1 MITRSIY
8 IGNPAYLKLKDEQM
22 YILCPE
28 TKEAKGKVPVEDLGL
43 LMLDHFQ
50 ITISHQLI
58 QKMMGNNVVVV
69 SCDAHHLPHGIM
81 LPLYGHTQH
90 SDRVKDQLEASEP
103 LKKQLWKQ
111 TIECKIENQKEVL
124 CRLGNY
130 YEPMIDYQNNV
141 KSGDITNME
150 GIAAQHYWKYLI
162 SLDFLRQRFGDSPNQ
177 FFNFGYAVLRSIVAR
192 AIVETGLLPVLG
204 IFHKNKYNPYC
215 LADDLME
222 PYRPFVDILVMQW
235 LDKFPESSEAYLDQ
249 REKTEE
255 LTKEFKAHILQIATK
270 DVKIDGQK
278 RPLMIAVKT
287 TATSLY
293 KCYTGEKRLISYP
306 EFV

>member
-22 YILCPE
+22 FIVDPE
-28 TKEAKGKVPVEDLGL
+28 TKEMKGKVPVEDLGL

-69 SCDAHHLPHGIM
+69 SCDAHHLPHGMM
-81 LPLYGHTQH
+81 LPLYGNTQH

-124 CRLGNY
+124 IKLGNY
-130 YEPMIDYQNNV
+130 FEPMIGYKNNV

-162 SLDFLRQRFGDSPNQ
+162 SLEFLRQRFGDSPNQ
-177 FFNFGYAVLRSIVAR
+177 FFNFGYAVLRGILAR

-222 PYRPFVDILVMQW
+222 PYRPFVDLLVMDW
-235 LDKFPESSEAYLDQ
+235 LSKNPHS
-249 REKTEE
+249 EE
-255 LTKEFKAHILQIATK
+255 LSKEFKAHILQIATK
-270 DVKIDGQK
+270 DVLIEGKK
-278 RPLMIAVKT
+278 RPLLVAVKT

-293 KCYTGEKRLISYP
+293 KCYNGEKRLISYP
-306 EFV
+306 ELIR

>member
-22 YILCPE
+22 YIMEPSSNQM
-28 TKEAKGKVPVEDLGL
+28 KGKVSVEDLGL

-81 LPLYGHTQH
+81 LPLYGHTEH
-90 SDRVKDQLEASEP
+90 SDRIKDQLQASEP

-111 TIECKIENQKEVL
+111 TVECKIENQKEVL
-124 CRLGNY
+124 RRLGNY
-130 YEPMIDYQNNV
+130 YEPMMNYQNNV
-141 KSGDITNME
+141 KSGDSTNME

-162 SLDFLRQRFGDSPNQ
+162 SLDFLRQRFGESPNQ

-192 AIVETGLLPVLG
+192 SIVETGLLPVLG

-222 PYRPFVDILVMQW
+222 PYRPFVDWLVMDW
-235 LDKFPESSEAYLDQ
+235 LTKNPEI
-249 REKTEE
+249 EE
-255 LTKEFKAHILQIATK
+255 LTKEFKAHLLQVATK
-270 DVKIDGQK
+270 DVWIDGKK
-278 RPLMIAVKT
+278 RPLLVAVKT
-287 TATSLY
+287 TVMSLY

-306 EFV
+306 ELI

>member
-28 TKEAKGKVPVEDLGL
+28 TKEMKGKVPVEDLGL

-81 LPLYGHTQH
+81 LPLYGHTEH
-90 SDRVKDQLEASEP
+90 SDRIKDQLQASEP

-111 TIECKIENQKEVL
+111 TVECKIENQKEVL
-124 CRLGNY
+124 RRLGNY
-130 YEPMIDYQNNV
+130 YEPMMNYQNNV
-141 KSGDITNME
+141 KSGDSTNME

-162 SLDFLRQRFGDSPNQ
+162 SLDFLRQRFGESPNQ

-192 AIVETGLLPVLG
+192 SIVETGLLPVLG

-222 PYRPFVDILVMQW
+222 PYRPFVDWLVMDW
-235 LDKFPESSEAYLDQ
+235 LTKNPEI
-249 REKTEE
+249 EE
-255 LTKEFKAHILQIATK
+255 LTKEFKAHLLQVATK
-270 DVKIDGQK
+270 DVWIDGKK
-278 RPLMIAVKT
+278 RPLLVAVKT
-287 TATSLY
+287 TVISLY
-293 KCYTGEKRLISYP
+293 KCYIAEKRLISYP
-306 EFV
+306 ELI

>member
-8 IGNPAYLKLKDEQM
+8 IGNSAYLKLKEEQM
-22 YILCPE
+22 HILCPK
-28 TKEAKGKVPVEDLGL
+28 TKELKGKVPVEDLGL

-81 LPLYGHTQH
+81 LPLHGHTEH

-111 TIECKIENQKEVL
+111 TIECKIENQTEVL
-124 CRLGNY
+124 KRLGNY
-130 YEPMIDYQNNV
+130 YEPMLGYQENV
-141 KSGDITNME
+141 KSGDSSNME

-177 FFNFGYAVLRSIVAR
+177 YFNFGYAVLRSIVAR

-204 IFHKNKYNPYC
+204 IFHKNKYNAYC

-222 PYRPFVDILVMQW
+222 PYRPIVDWLVMDW
-235 LDKFPESSEAYLDQ
+235 LTKNPE
-249 REKTEE
+249 TEE

-270 DVKIDGQK
+270 DVTIEGKT
-278 RPLMIAVKT
+278 RPVLVGIKT

-293 KCYTGEKRLISYP
+293 KCYTGEKRQIAYP
-306 EFV
+306 QFV

>member
-22 YILCPE
+22 CIMEPE
-28 TKEAKGKVPVEDLGL
+28 SGQMKGRIPVEDLGI

-58 QKMMGNNVVVV
+58 QKMMGNNVVVI

-81 LPLYGHTQH
+81 LPLHGHTQH

-124 CRLGNY
+124 VKLGNY
-130 YEPMIDYQNNV
+130 YEPMIGYQNNV

-162 SLDFLRQRFGDSPNQ
+162 SLDFLRQRFGDAPNP
-177 FFNFGYAVLRSIVAR
+177 FFNFGYSVLRSIVAR

-222 PYRPFVDILVMQW
+222 PYRPFVDLLVMNF
-235 LDKFPESSEAYLDQ
+235 LEKNPE
-249 REKTEE
+249 TEE
-255 LTKEFKAHILQIATK
+255 LTKDFKAYLLQIATK
-270 DVKIDGQK
+270 DVKIDGLT
-278 RPLMIAVKT
+278 RPLLVAVKT
-287 TATSLY
+287 TASSLY

-306 EFV
+306 ELI

>member
-8 IGNPAYLKLKDEQM
+8 IGSPAYLKLKDEQM
-22 YILCPE
+22 YIMEPSSNE
-28 TKEAKGKVPVEDLGL
+28 MKGKVSVEDLGL

-81 LPLYGHTQH
+81 LPLYGHTEH
-90 SDRVKDQLEASEP
+90 SDRIKDQLQASEP

-111 TIECKIENQKEVL
+111 TVECKIENQKEVL
-124 CRLGNY
+124 RRLGNY
-130 YEPMIDYQNNV
+130 YEPMMNYQNNV
-141 KSGDITNME
+141 KSGDSTNME

-162 SLDFLRQRFGDSPNQ
+162 SLDFLRQRFGESPNQ

-192 AIVETGLLPVLG
+192 SIVETGLLPVLG

-222 PYRPFVDILVMQW
+222 PYRPFVDILVMDW
-235 LDKFPESSEAYLDQ
+235 LEKNPE
-249 REKTEE
+249 TEE
-255 LTKEFKAHILQIATK
+255 LTKEFKAHLLQIATK
-270 DVKIDGQK
+270 DVKIDGK
-278 RPLMIAVKT
+278 TRPLLIAVKT

-293 KCYTGEKRLISYP
+293 KCYTGEKRQISYP
-306 EFV
+306 EFI

>member
-8 IGNPAYLKLKDEQM
+8 IGSPTYLKLKDEQM
-22 YILCPE
+22 YIMDPSSNE
-28 TKEAKGKVPVEDLGL
+28 MKGKVSVEDLGL

-81 LPLYGHTQH
+81 LPLYGHTEH
-90 SDRVKDQLEASEP
+90 SDRIKDQLQASEP

-111 TIECKIENQKEVL
+111 TVECKIENQKEVL
-124 CRLGNY
+124 RRLGNY
-130 YEPMIDYQNNV
+130 YEPMMNYQNNV
-141 KSGDITNME
+141 KSGDSTNME

-162 SLDFLRQRFGDSPNQ
+162 SLDFLRQRFGESPNQ

-192 AIVETGLLPVLG
+192 SIVETGLLPVLG

-222 PYRPFVDILVMQW
+222 PYRPFVDWLVMDW
-235 LDKFPESSEAYLDQ
+235 LTKNPEI
-249 REKTEE
+249 EE
-255 LTKEFKAHILQIATK
+255 LTKEFKAHLLQVATK
-270 DVKIDGQK
+270 DVWIDGKK
-278 RPLMIAVKT
+278 RPLLVAVKT
-287 TATSLY
+287 TVISLY
-293 KCYTGEKRLISYP
+293 KCYIAEKRLISYP
-306 EFV
+306 ELI

>member
-1 MITRSIY
+1 MVTRSIY
-8 IGNPAYLKLKDEQM
+8 IGSPAYLKLKDEQM
-22 YILCPE
+22 YIMEPSSNQM
-28 TKEAKGKVPVEDLGL
+28 KGKVSVEDLGL

-81 LPLYGHTQH
+81 LPLYGHTEH
-90 SDRVKDQLEASEP
+90 SDRIKDQLEASEP

-111 TIECKIENQKEVL
+111 TVECKIENQKEVL
-124 CRLGNY
+124 TRLGNY

-222 PYRPFVDILVMQW
+222 PYRPFVDLLVMDW
-235 LDKFPESSEAYLDQ
+235 LAKNPNV
-249 REKTEE
+249 EE
-255 LTKEFKAHILQIATK
+255 LTKEFKSHILQIATK
-270 DVKIDGQK
+270 DVLIDTK
-278 RPLMIAVKT
+278 TRPLLVAVKT
-287 TATSLY
+287 TASSLY

-306 EFV
+306 EFK

>member
-1 MITRSIY
+1 MLFRSIY

-22 YILCPE
+22 YILEP
-28 TKEAKGKVPVEDLGL
+28 TTNDVKGKIPIEDLGL

-58 QKMMGNNVVVV
+58 QKMMGNNVVVI

-81 LPLYGHTQH
+81 LPMYGHSEY

-111 TIECKIENQKEVL
+111 TVECKIENQKEGL
-124 CRLGNY
+124 KKLGNY
-130 YEPMIDYQNNV
+130 YEPMLEYQSQV

-150 GIAAQHYWKYLI
+150 GISAQHYWKYLI
-162 SLDFLRQRFGDSPNQ
+162 NPDFLRGRFGDSPNQ
-177 FFNFGYAVLRSIVAR
+177 FFNFGYSVLRSIVAR
-192 AIVETGLLPVLG
+192 ALVETGLLPVLG

-215 LADDLME
+215 LADDIME
-222 PYRPFVDILVMQW
+222 PYRPFIDLLVMNW
-235 LDKFPESSEAYLDQ
+235 L
-249 REKTEE
+249 EKNPASEE
-255 LTKEFKAHILQIATK
+255 LDKEFKTHILQIATK
-270 DVKIDGQK
+270 DVKIDGVV
-278 RPLMIAVKT
+278 RPLLVAVKM
-287 TATSLY
+287 TASSLY

-306 EFV
+306 EFY

>member
-8 IGNPAYLKLKDEQM
+8 IGSPAYLKLKDEQM
-22 YILCPE
+22 YIMEPSSNQM
-28 TKEAKGKVPVEDLGL
+28 KGKVSVEDLGL

-81 LPLYGHTQH
+81 LPLYGHTEH
-90 SDRVKDQLEASEP
+90 SDRIKDQLQASEP

-111 TIECKIENQKEVL
+111 TVECKIENQKEVL
-124 CRLGNY
+124 RRLGNY
-130 YEPMIDYQNNV
+130 YEPMMNYQNNV
-141 KSGDITNME
+141 KSGDSTNME

-162 SLDFLRQRFGDSPNQ
+162 SLDFLRQRFGESPNQ

-192 AIVETGLLPVLG
+192 SIVETGLLPVLG

-222 PYRPFVDILVMQW
+222 PYRPFVDWLVMDW
-235 LDKFPESSEAYLDQ
+235 LTKNPEI
-249 REKTEE
+249 EE
-255 LTKEFKAHILQIATK
+255 LTKEFKSHLLQVATK
-270 DVKIDGQK
+270 DVWIDGKK
-278 RPLMIAVKT
+278 RPLLVAVKT
-287 TATSLY
+287 TVISLY
-293 KCYTGEKRLISYP
+293 KCYITEKRLISYP
-306 EFV
+306 ELI

>member
-1 MITRSIY
+1 MLYRSIY

-22 YILCPE
+22 YIMEPE
-28 TKEAKGKVPVEDLGL
+28 SGQMKGKVPVEDLGL

-50 ITISHQLI
+50 ITISHNLI
-58 QKMMGNNVVVV
+58 QKMMGNNVVIV

-81 LPLYGHTQH
+81 LPLHGHTEF
-90 SDRVKDQLEASEP
+90 SDRIKDQMEASEP

-111 TIECKIENQKEVL
+111 TIECKIDNQTEVL
-124 CRLGNY
+124 RRLGNY
-130 YEPMIDYQNNV
+130 YEPMIDYRNNV
-141 KSGDITNME
+141 KSGDLTNME

-177 FFNFGYAVLRSIVAR
+177 FFNFGYSVLRSIVAR

-215 LADDLME
+215 LADDMME
-222 PYRPFVDILVMQW
+222 PYRPFVDWLVMDW
-235 LDKFPESSEAYLDQ
+235 LTRNPET
-249 REKTEE
+249 EK

-270 DVKIDGQK
+270 DVKIDGK
-278 RPLMIAVKT
+278 TRPLMVAVKT
-287 TATSLY
+287 TISSLY
-293 KCYTGEKRLISYP
+293 KCYTGEKRQISYP
-306 EFV
+306 ELL

>member
-22 YILCPE
+22 KILCPE
-28 TKEAKGKVPVEDLGL
+28 TKTEKGSVPVEDLGL
-43 LMLDHFQ
+43 LMLDHYQ
-50 ITISHQLI
+50 ITISHHLI

-81 LPLYGHTQH
+81 LPLYGHTEH

-111 TIECKIENQKEVL
+111 TVECKIENQKNVL
-124 CRLGNY
+124 MKLGNY
-130 YEPMIDYQNNV
+130 YEPMIEYQRNV

-177 FFNFGYAVLRSIVAR
+177 FFNFGYAVLRSVVAR

-222 PYRPFVDILVMQW
+222 PYRPFVDLLVMQW
-235 LDKFPESSEAYLDQ
+235 LKIHPD
-249 REKTEE
+249 TEE

-270 DVKIDGQK
+270 DVRIDDK
-278 RPLMIAVKT
+278 TRPLLVAVKT
-287 TATSLY
+287 TASSLY
-293 KCYTGEKRLISYP
+293 KCYTGEKRLIFYP
-306 EFV
+306 ELI